1 MMRLL
6 EFFRETKIIFLIFLL
21 VLTGCVS
28 QQQTQKDQENI
39 RARARA
45 HTDLGAAYYQQ
56 NKLDVALE
64 EFSLAA
70 DIDPTFG
77 FAFNGLGLVNAAL
90 KQDEVASQNFKKA
103 IALEPTNSEAHNN
116 YGNFLC
122 ARGRYNEAVDE
133 YLLAV
138 KNPLYST
145 PAAAYTNAGICS
157 VRKKDTR
164 NAEIYFGK
172 ALEIEPLSNLAAFQ
186 LASLQFQ
193 RNEAALAYKTI
204 ENLLV
209 NNPSAD
215 VLLLAVKLANKINL
229 KDAEKKYRMQ
239 LKELYPNSIQAKSL
253 TGIE

>member
-1 MMRLL
+1 MMRFSTL
-6 EFFRETKIIFLIFLL
+6 FVIILL
-21 VLTGCVS
+21 VLTACVS
-28 QQQTQKDQENI
+28 SQQTQKDQENI

-70 DIDPTFG
+70 EIDPTFG

-122 ARGRYNEAVDE
+122 ARGSYDESVKE

-164 NAEIYFGK
+164 NAEVYFGK
-172 ALEIEPLSNLAAFQ
+172 ALEIEPLSNIAAFQ
-186 LASLQFQ
+186 LATLQFQ
-193 RNEAALAYKTI
+193 RKDAALAYKTL
-204 ENLLV
+204 ENVLMAGA
-209 NNPSAD
+209 SAD
-215 VLLLAVKLANKINL
+215 VLLLAVNLAKTLNF
-229 KDAEKKYRMQ
+229 KDFEKKYRLQ
-239 LKELYPNSIQAKSL
+239 LQEQYPNSNQAKSL
-253 TGIE
+253 LRNE

>member
-1 MMRLL
+1 MRPSLQ
-6 EFFRETKIIFLIFLL
+6 L
-21 VLTGCVS
+21 VKLNYAVFVAILFALVGCVS
-28 QQQTQKDQENI
+28 QQQTQKDHEAI

-70 DIDPTFG
+70 EIDPTFG

-90 KQDEVASQNFKKA
+90 KQDEVATQNFKKA
-103 IALEPTNSEAHNN
+103 IELEPTNSEAHNN

-122 ARGRYNEAVDE
+122 ARGRYDESVKE

-157 VRKKDTR
+157 LRKKDAR
-164 NAEIYFGK
+164 NAEVYFTK
-172 ALEIEPLSNLAAFQ
+172 ALEIEPLSSAAAFQ
-186 LASLQFQ
+186 LATLQFQ
-193 RNEAALAYKTI
+193 RKENTLAYKTL
-204 ENLLV
+204 ENVLLSGA
-209 NNPSAD
+209 SAD
-215 VLLLAVKLANKINL
+215 VLLLAVKLSKTLNYKEL
-229 KDAEKKYRMQ
+229 EKKYRLQ
-239 LKELYPNSIQAKSL
+239 LQAEYPNSSQAKSL
-253 TGIE
+253 SSGE